1 MTEHRTRKKAKA
13 GDLLQ
18 LPMNPGAIW
27 ARVLYADAPGA
38 KVKRG
43 IYLVALDRD
52 VAEGDDL
59 AEVARAPVLAGPMQT
74 VPELITSGE
83 WRIAG
88 HVPLTEEEARLPYF
102 EDRLGM
108 TNFLGERVENTPEN
122 RARMVQERVA
132 PPELLVGVARALRGL
147 APWYPGYDDYR
158 PKKEAPK

>member
-1 MTEHRTRKKAKA
+1 MTTMAHRTTRNAKA

-27 ARVLYADAPGA
+27 ARVLYADAPGQS
-38 KVKRG
+38 KRG
-43 IYLVALDRD
+43 VYLVVLDRD

-59 AEVARAPVLAGPMQT
+59 AEVARARVLVGPMQT
-74 VPELITSGE
+74 IPVHIKSGA

-88 HVPLTEEEARLPYF
+88 NVPLTEEEAQLPYL

-108 TNFLGERVENTPEN
+108 VNFAGERVEDTPEN

-132 PPELLVGVARALRGL
+132 PPDLVVDVARAARGL

-158 PKKEAPK
+158 PRREA